1 MLLQLRNHKKLWSH
15 LFWIWTILIIIL
27 TAMPYNPDN
36 IVKDR
41 DYWVRPDYLEHIS
54 FYIILA
60 VLFVPYFLNKGKGN
74 RYFGL
79 ILWVIT
85 GILFAAITEFYQL
98 YIPNRAF
105 NYWDMFLNVGGIII
119 GLPLGFYL
127 FRSRERGERREESRK
142 SGSKGS

>member
-1 MLLQLRNHKKLWSH
+1 MFLNLRNNKKLWVS
-15 LFWIWTILIIIL
+15 LFWGWMALIIVL
-27 TAMPYNPDN
+27 TAMPYNPDH

-60 VLFVPYFLNKGKGN
+60 LLFVPYFLNRGKSN
-74 RYFGL
+74 SYFSL

-105 NYWDMFLNVGGIII
+105 NYWDMFLNMGGILI
-119 GLPLGFYL
+119 GLLLGFYL
-127 FRSRERGERREESRK
+127 FRSWE
-142 SGSKGS
+142 KG